1 VTVVWTVVA
10 TVCVE
15 VCTTVVV
22 IVVGVARC
30 PPPSKA
36 PIAIPTISPITASM
50 PGF

>member
-1 VTVVWTVVA
+1 MT

-22 IVVGVARC
+22 KVVGVARG